1 MIWLLLGVTVLV
13 LVFVL
18 GMWVARRRPGARPV
32 GPRRILVPFT
42 GGELDPTVLAA
53 AIRVARTEEA
63 TLVPAYL
70 IVTPLEYAMDAPM
83 GQQVAMA
90 VPLLEAVECEASR
103 AGVPV
108 DARIEAGR
116 TPTHALQRLW
126 TAEHFD
132 RIVAPAPAHRGP
144 GFTPKDLQ
152 WILTHAP
159 SETVILKPDPE
170 PSMHPQAE
178 AA

>member
-1 MIWLLLGVTVLV
+1 MIWIWLLVAVALVGFALGGW
-13 LVFVL
+13 F
-18 GMWVARRRPGARPV
+18 ARRRRPRRV

-53 AIRVARTEEA
+53 AIRIARAEQA
-63 TLVPAYL
+63 TLIPAYL

-90 VPLLEAVECEASR
+90 VPLLEAVENEASR
-103 AGVPV
+103 AGIPV

-126 TAEHFD
+126 EVEHFD
-132 RIVAPAPAHRGP
+132 RIVAPAPTHRGP

-152 WILTHAP
+152 WILVHAP

-170 PSMHPQAE
+170 PQSHPV

>member
-1 MIWLLLGVTVLV
+1 MRWP
-13 LVFVL
+13 
-18 GMWVARRRPGARPV
+18 WRRRVRPQA

-42 GGELDPTVLAA
+42 GGELDPTVLDA
-53 AIRVARTEEA
+53 AIRIARAEEA

-83 GQQVAMA
+83 GRQVSLA
-90 VPLLEAVECEASR
+90 VPMLEAVECAASR

-116 TPTHALQRLW
+116 TATHALTRLW
-126 TAEHFD
+126 GVESFD
-132 RIVAPAPAHRGP
+132 RVVAPAP
-144 GFTPKDLQ
+144 GFTPKELQ
-152 WILTHAP
+152 WILVHAP
-159 SETVILKPDPE
+159 SETLILKPDPHAHE
-170 PSMHPQAE
+170 RV